1 MTVTHQG
8 HVTDICTFVN
18 FHEFT
23 PSAGLGKR
31 RSFGPKRGLRTRYRP
46 TQRHLPKLR
55 MLPRR
60 KLASQPRSAGEVVA
74 CGQKSSARAVVGRPR
89 LSKLEE
95 IPARKDR
102 GHHLVIPLRERSGGT
117 GICCSSTAANKSLQ
131 GNSNWER
138 TAFAP
143 TRIRSKRTFPSA
155 TTCPDCKI
163 ISFQ

>member
-46 TQRHLPKLR
+46 TQRHPPKLR

-60 KLASQPRSAGEVVA
+60 KLASQPRSAGELVA
-74 CGQKSSARAVVGRPR
+74 CGEQRSSARAVVGKAKTFQ
-89 LSKLEE
+89 LDE
-95 IPARKDR
+95 IPARKGR
-102 GHHLVIPLRERSGGT
+102 GHHLVIPTRERS
-117 GICCSSTAANKSLQ
+117 
-131 GNSNWER
+131 ER
-138 TAFAP
+138 
-143 TRIRSKRTFPSA
+143 
-155 TTCPDCKI
+155 
-163 ISFQ
+163 